1 MITWFVTRHPG
12 AVAWAHQHGVVAP
25 PEEGGSERIVDTIDP
40 ADVGLGDT
48 VIGTLPVHLAA
59 EICARGGRY
68 FHIVMTVP
76 THRRGDELTPDDMVS
91 FGATCR
97 EFIVFSS
104 PVMPV
109 AQTPA
114 SLPALGQGSHVCL
127 VSDQHMANLLPI
139 LKRRPARVELVCTPE
154 MLAPDRGLDRL
165 ARSLQRYGYGA
176 AQITPHGAPPE
187 CSMDF
192 HAARQFAR
200 QLREKLLLAHPTEPL
215 TLNATGG
222 TKALSSAFFMEFQGL
237 EILYTDTQGG
247 GYIRHMESATQPPEA
262 LGSLITSIDDYLH
275 CQGYRI
281 TRSAS
286 DDEAWRQTVRGRRP
300 LSGKLVEALSGRG
313 QGPVGT
319 LIGELNRRAQQV
331 EELIYKAHIQGN
343 LKSASA
349 ERKRTLLE
357 KHVATTAIPD
367 LRCPKAAATPLLD
380 SIFAA
385 GLLVRNGEGDPA
397 FFSSLDALRY
407 LGGGWLEEWAW
418 LAASDCGVD
427 DCRCGVFVQA
437 NDEGA
442 AGNKDD
448 NELDLVILHKNRLL
462 IAECKT
468 INWQGANGKQ
478 DILNKIDA
486 LGNHA
491 RGLYGR
497 SLLVS
502 ARLLDD
508 DARRRARAYGVT
520 VLEAASLTGLK
531 KQIRSWMGSKP

>member
-1 MITWFVTRHPG
+1 MITWFVTRHPS
-12 AVAWAHQHGVVAP
+12 AVTWAHQHGIVAAP
-25 PEEGGSERIVDTIDP
+25 SEGGSERIVDTIDP
-40 ADVGLGDT
+40 ADVSLGDT

-68 FHIVMTVP
+68 LHIVMTVP
-76 THRRGDELTPDDMVS
+76 TQRRGGELTPDEMDA

-97 EFIVFSS
+97 EFLVFGS
-104 PVMPV
+104 PAMSVV
-109 AQTPA
+109 QTPE
-114 SLPALGQGSHVCL
+114 SLPAPGQGSHVCL
-127 VSDQHMANLLPI
+127 VSDQYMANLLPI

-154 MLAPDRGLDRL
+154 MLAPGRGLDRL
-165 ARSLQRYGYGA
+165 ARSLQRYGYSE

-192 HAARQFAR
+192 HAARHFAR
-200 QLREKLLLAHPTEPL
+200 QLRDKLLLAHPGEPL

-262 LGSLITSIDDYLH
+262 LGSLITGIDDYLH
-275 CQGYRI
+275 CQGYRV

-286 DDEAWRQTVRGRRP
+286 DDHAWQQTARGRWP
-300 LSGKLVEALSGRG
+300 MSAKLVDALGARKN
-313 QGPVGT
+313 GPAGM
-319 LIGELNRRAQQV
+319 LIGMLNRQAQLV
-331 EELIYKAHIQGN
+331 EDLIFKKHIQGSP
-343 LKSASA
+343 KSASA
-349 ERKRTLLE
+349 QLKRKLLE
-357 KHVATTAIPD
+357 EHVPTTAMPD
-367 LRCPKAAATPLLD
+367 LRCPEAATPLLE

-385 GLLVRNGEGDPA
+385 GLLVGDGKLGPA
-397 FFSSLDALRY
+397 FFSSDDARRY
-407 LGGGWLEEWAW
+407 LGGAWLEEWAW

-427 DCRCGVFVQA
+427 DCRCGVFIQA
-437 NDEGA
+437 SNEGA
-442 AGNKDD
+442 SDKDD
-448 NELDLVILHKNRLL
+448 NELDLIILHKNRLL

-502 ARLLDD
+502 ARVLDD
-508 DARRRARAYGVT
+508 DARRRAHVYGVT

-531 KQIRSWMGSKP
+531 TQIRNWMGSKP